1 MAYGWERSTPEKSR
15 EMFCAFRNRW
25 AKWSS
30 LAMPNVALDG
40 DSYGYAGNPPFLS
53 ISIHFYPFLDYFL
66 DLMVAVVLGQ
76 AFRS

>member
-15 EMFCAFRNRW
+15 VVFFGIRHSR
-25 AKWSS
+25 AKRIS